1 MVEARSMPNEMS
13 DLSKPLDEI
22 RREVIESRNMTIKT
36 DSALKT
42 LHAELK
48 RVAQQQQDFQKRSW
62 FSSGVAY
69 LGFIA
74 LCVGG
79 AMATSNA
86 KASGALADKERLEK
100 QVTDLT
106 AQVDKQRVDAA
117 TVASAEQKAA
127 EIYKMMTTLTGEE
140 RLKGIDAL
148 AKTDVTKLS
157 QFERQVLQ
165 DRSVLLRKEVGA
177 GILDKGKAAFR
188 KQDWPETIEQMTRFL
203 SMNPP
208 EDDALDA
215 SFFLGNALLQS
226 LKFEESIKPLARF
239 VEGDKKAPNRD
250 FAMLLLVQAYDTVGQ
265 KDKAVEVTRDAV
277 NQHPASQF
285 RPQFLYRLQLAQRTP
300 AAPAAAPATAP
311 AAAPATAAP
320 APKN

>member
-1 MVEARSMPNEMS
+1 MS
-13 DLSKPLDEI
+13 TETTDLNKPLDEI

-62 FSSGVAY
+62 FSSAVAY

-79 AMATSNA
+79 AFATANA
-86 KASGALADKERLEK
+86 KASSASNDKERLEK
-100 QVTDLT
+100 QVADLS
-106 AQVDKQRVDAA
+106 AQVDKQRADATA
-117 TVASAEQKAA
+117 IASAEQSAA
-127 EIYKMMTTLTGEE
+127 AIYKMMTTLTGEE

-148 AKTDVTKLS
+148 AKTDLTKLS
-157 QFERQVLQ
+157 VFERQVLQ
-165 DRSVLLRKEVGA
+165 DRALLLRKEVGA
-177 GILDKGKAAFR
+177 GILDKGKVAFR
-188 KQDWPETIEQMTRFL
+188 KQDWPETIEQLTRFL

-215 SFFLGNALLQS
+215 SFYLGNALLQS
-226 LKFEESIKPLARF
+226 RKFEESIKPLARY
-239 VEGDKKAPNRD
+239 VEGDKKAKNRD

-265 KDKAVEVTRDAV
+265 KDKAVEVTREAV
-277 NQHPASQF
+277 NSYPASEF
-285 RPQFLYRLQLAQRTP
+285 RNQFLYRLQLSRGQ
-300 AAPAAAPATAP
+300 APAAA
-311 AAAPATAAP
+311 AAP
-320 APKN
+320 APSADQAPVAPKN

>member
-1 MVEARSMPNEMS
+1 MS
-13 DLSKPLDEI
+13 NDTTDLSKPLDEI

-79 AMATSNA
+79 AIATSNA
-86 KASGALADKERLEK
+86 KAASATNDKERLEK
-100 QVTDLT
+100 QVTELT
-106 AQVDKQRVDAA
+106 AQVDKQRADAA
-117 TVASAEQKAA
+117 AIAQAEAKAA
-127 EIYKMMTTLTGEE
+127 QVYKMMTTLAGEE
-140 RLKGIDAL
+140 RLKGIDEL
-148 AKTDVTKLS
+148 GKTDLTKLTA
-157 QFERQVLQ
+157 FEKQVLQ
-165 DRSVLLRKEVGA
+165 DRSLQLRKEVGA
-177 GILDKGKAAFR
+177 GILDRGKNAFR
-188 KQDWPETIEQMTRFL
+188 KQDWPETIEQLSRFL

-226 LKFEESIKPLARF
+226 RKFEESIKPLSRF
-239 VEGDKKAPNRD
+239 VDGDKKAKNRD

-265 KDKAVEVTRDAV
+265 KDKAVEVTREAV
-277 NQHPASQF
+277 NNYPSSEF
-285 RPQFLYRLQLAQRTP
+285 RPQFLYRLQLAQRQP
-300 AAPAAAPATAP
+300 AAPAAAPTTAP
-311 AAAPATAAP
+311 AAAPPTAPVPAA

>member
-1 MVEARSMPNEMS
+1 MS
-13 DLSKPLDEI
+13 NDTTDLSKPLDEI

-79 AMATSNA
+79 AIATSNA
-86 KASGALADKERLEK
+86 RAASATNDKERLQK
-100 QVTDLT
+100 QVTELT
-106 AQVDKQRVDAA
+106 TQVDKQRADAA
-117 TVASAEQKAA
+117 AIAQAEAKAA
-127 EIYKMMTTLTGEE
+127 QVYKMMTTLAGEE
-140 RLKGIDAL
+140 RLKGIDEL
-148 AKTDVTKLS
+148 GKTDLTKLTP
-157 QFERQVLQ
+157 FEKQVLQ
-165 DRSVLLRKEVGA
+165 DRSLQLRKEVGA
-177 GILDKGKAAFR
+177 GILDRGKAAFR
-188 KQDWPETIEQMTRFL
+188 KQDWPETIEQLTRFL

-226 LKFEESIKPLARF
+226 RKFEESIKPLSRF
-239 VEGDKKAPNRD
+239 VDGDKKAKNRD

-265 KDKAVEVTRDAV
+265 KDKAVEVTREAV
-277 NQHPASQF
+277 NNYPASEF
-285 RPQFLYRLQLAQRTP
+285 RTQFLYRLQLAQRQP
-300 AAPAAAPATAP
+300 AVPAAAPAAVP
-311 AAAPATAAP
+311 VAP
-320 APKN
+320 APAPVAVPKN